1 MLQDIWQVVSVVE
14 DIAWMSIRIGL
25 ALLQED
31 IYIWSCVKRVW
42 IAPFYRL
49 LTTLSVFSVLGSAFG
64 LLMTLDLYVP
74 DIRWI
79 LSFMA
84 KIWTSWRS
92 SLFRTYQSTSIV
104 VWSTIDRK
112 VSTLAMWLSADV
124 SVIVGRHMSIL
135 VSLCLYRLV
144 ACFLYVVPVYLVWNG
159 GWLTST
165 CLSL

>member
-1 MLQDIWQVVSVVE
+1 
-14 DIAWMSIRIGL
+14 MSIPIGL
-25 ALLQED
+25 ALLQEY

-42 IAPFYRL
+42 VAPFYRL
-49 LTTLSVFSVLGSAFG
+49 LTTLSVFSVLASAFG
-64 LLMTLDLYVP
+64 LLMALDLYVP

-112 VSTLAMWLSADV
+112 VSTLWLSADV
-124 SVIVGRHMSIL
+124 SIIVGRHTPTL
-135 VSLCLYRLV
+135 VSLCLYRLAV
-144 ACFLYVVPVYLVWNG
+144 CFLYVVPEYLVWNG
-159 GWLTST
+159 CWLTST
-165 CLSL
+165 CHSL

>member
-1 MLQDIWQVVSVVE
+1 
-14 DIAWMSIRIGL
+14 MSIRIGL